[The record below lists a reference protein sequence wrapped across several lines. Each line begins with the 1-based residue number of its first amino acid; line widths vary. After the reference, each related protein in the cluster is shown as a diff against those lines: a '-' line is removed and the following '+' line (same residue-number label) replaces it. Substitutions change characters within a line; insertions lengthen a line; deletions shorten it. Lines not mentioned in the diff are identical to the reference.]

1 METASETSSRCGTL
15 PGSKN
20 DARDRVNANSR
31 PRCIL
36 SLHSNCWAEIAT
48 LAESELA
55 QKKRFPDPG
64 REYSDALDREAAAIV
79 VGKDGTAACSSQEL
93 REYFSGRSEERRVG
107 KECRFRGETS
117 A

>member
-1 METASETSSRCGTL
+1 
-15 PGSKN
+15 
-20 DARDRVNANSR
+20 VNANSR

-93 REYFSGRSEERRVG
+93 REYFSGEGKHITDRQRLADRCEFYRPGPQVCAVPAQVRRQTCSYYKG
-107 KECRFRGETS
+107 
-117 A
+117 

>member
-1 METASETSSRCGTL
+1 M
-15 PGSKN
+15 
-20 DARDRVNANSR
+20 NANSR

-64 REYSDALDREAAAIV
+64 REYSDALDREAAYSDIPE
-79 VGKDGTAACSSQEL
+79 DWEWEL
-93 REYFSGRSEERRVG
+93 KRVG
-107 KECRFRGETS
+107 LPEHLTKHRTS
-117 A
+117 ASSCPATRPPSR